1 MTTHEELQELLG
13 VYALD
18 ALERDEADLVERH
31 LEVCARCRAEVASHR
46 EVSGLLG
53 YAGQE
58 APAGLWDRIVAST
71 SETPPALQMPG
82 RAPRI
87 FGASLGR
94 VPAGTGPGRVRPRG
108 LSRSGG
114 VLPPRRLAW
123 MAAAAAVLIVGVL
136 GLQVVR
142 LNDRVSAVNRTMTAA
157 GPTMT
162 TVRRALAE
170 PGARKV
176 SLMDPAGHVVE
187 ADAVILP
194 GGSGYL
200 YGTRLVP
207 LPPSQT
213 YQLWGVVG
221 NQVISY
227 GLLGSDPSVEPFRV
241 GAGLAGLAITAEE
254 AGGVVSSTHAPVAEG
269 QVVPA
274 L

>member
-1 MTTHEELQELLG
+1 MTSHDDLQELLG

-18 ALERDEADLVERH
+18 ALERDEAELVERH
-31 LEVCARCRAEVASHR
+31 LEVCVRCRAEVAAHR

-58 APAGLWDRIVAST
+58 APAALWDRIVAST
-71 SETPPALQMPG
+71 IETPPALRMPR
-82 RAPRI
+82 RASITRGVRNRP
-87 FGASLGR
+87 
-94 VPAGTGPGRVRPRG
+94 GTSRKRDF
-108 LSRSGG
+108 SRSGAA
-114 VLPPRRLAW
+114 LPPRRLAW
-123 MAAAAAVLIVGVL
+123 MAAAAVLVVGIL
-136 GLQVVR
+136 GVQVVR
-142 LNDRVSAVNRTMTAA
+142 LNDRVSAVNRSMTAGA
-157 GPTMT
+157 PTMAN
-162 TVRRALAE
+162 VQHALAE

-176 SLMDPAGHVVE
+176 ALMDPAGHVVE

-194 GGSGYL
+194 GGDGYL
-200 YGTRLVP
+200 YGTRLAP

-241 GAGLAGLAITAEE
+241 GAGVAGLAITAEV
-254 AGGVVSSTHAPVAEG
+254 AGGVVSSTHAPVADG
-269 QVVPA
+269 RVSTA